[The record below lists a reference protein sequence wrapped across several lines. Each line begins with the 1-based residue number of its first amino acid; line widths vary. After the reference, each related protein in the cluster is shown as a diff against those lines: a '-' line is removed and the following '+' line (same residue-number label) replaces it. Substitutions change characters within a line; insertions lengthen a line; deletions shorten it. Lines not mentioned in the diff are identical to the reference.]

1 MVSANIWEK
10 VAMLTTNYSNTVLK
24 NIATIILSTQF
35 PCIRIQNIMTD
46 INPTSQQE
54 VAACD
59 PINVTFTT
67 PDLVLN
73 IIRPLIDARSL
84 PALISLSTVSTNFL
98 QIMRTSE
105 TFWQELCRQRWK
117 DKWGFHRRWEEAVK
131 HHDMFYECKERIGSG
146 VTFWRERYFEEEQD
160 ATRRSIGLRELN
172 SLTFDFRFWIGQ
184 PTVVD
189 ERIVVKSGL
198 LQSASRDVRF
208 HWKEEEDRQV
218 EEGIEEEWF
227 SYRGEVTGHPCRE
240 ETGIVWFMNQ
250 SSVIQWGF
258 LPNLWPKGEIRRTE
272 NWGWEIR
279 NVSYSLYAIL
289 VVLPLRQ
296 KIYSKYSSL

>member
-1 MVSANIWEK
+1 
-10 VAMLTTNYSNTVLK
+10 
-24 NIATIILSTQF
+24 
-35 PCIRIQNIMTD
+35 
-46 INPTSQQE
+46 
-54 VAACD
+54 
-59 PINVTFTT
+59 
-67 PDLVLN
+67 
-73 IIRPLIDARSL
+73 
-84 PALISLSTVSTNFL
+84 
-98 QIMRTSE
+98 
-105 TFWQELCRQRWK
+105 
-117 DKWGFHRRWEEAVK
+117 
-131 HHDMFYECKERIGSG
+131 
-146 VTFWRERYFEEEQD
+146 
-160 ATRRSIGLRELN
+160 
-172 SLTFDFRFWIGQ
+172 
-184 PTVVD
+184 
-189 ERIVVKSGL
+189 L